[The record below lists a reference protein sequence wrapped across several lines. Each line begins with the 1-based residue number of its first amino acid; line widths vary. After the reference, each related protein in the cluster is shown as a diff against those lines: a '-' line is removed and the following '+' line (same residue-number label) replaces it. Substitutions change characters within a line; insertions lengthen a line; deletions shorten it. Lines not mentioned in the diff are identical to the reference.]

1 METENESVVA
11 RVWGWGE
18 GEEVEHR
25 GLLEKILCT
34 IPHWWVH
41 VKSIAHTT
49 PRTNLP
55 VNYRLR
61 VTTTCPCT
69 VILGDEC
76 YIWWGVSVMGE
87 EAKLVGGRGCMGYLC
102 TILSIF

>member
-1 METENESVVA
+1 MVA

-18 GEEVEHR
+18 GEEVKHR

-34 IPHWWVH
+34 TLYWWVH
-41 VKSIAHTT
+41 VKSTAHTT
-49 PRTNLP
+49 PRMNLR
-55 VNYRLR
+55 VNYRLQ

-76 YIWWGVSVMGE
+76 YICWGVLVMGE
-87 EAKLVGGRGCMGYLC
+87 EAELVGGRGCKGYL
-102 TILSIF
+102 